1 MVEDWEVNM
10 LCRKCIKSCF
20 GNERKACDQVR
31 AKYMGMAH
39 MDIHL
44 IMGTTFKW
52 QRMGSPNPF
61 VIIGVLAPPF
71 KGDTQLN
78 FNF

>member
-10 LCRKCIKSCF
+10 LYRNCIKSCF
-20 GNERKACDQVR
+20 GNERKACEQVR
-31 AKYMGMAH
+31 AKYMGMACK
-39 MDIHL
+39 DIHL

-71 KGDTQLN
+71 KGDTQLS
-78 FNF
+78 FDF